1 MELENDTKVILIS
14 SDGETIETSAKA
26 AMRSTIIKDS
36 IQDSRE
42 DIIEFNANNVKG
54 NILKKIVE
62 YLEHYKETEPK
73 EIERPLPS
81 LNFKECVEEWDFNY
95 IDIDLDMIFEI
106 ILAANYLDI
115 KPLLELSSAKV
126 ASIIKGKTM
135 EEIRQTFR
143 ITNDFTP
150 EEEQQIIEENK
161 LCMENL

>member
-81 LNFKECVEEWDFNY
+81 PNFKECVEEWDFNY
-95 IDIDLDMIFEI
+95 IDINLDEIFEI

-126 ASIIKGKTM
+126 ASILKGKTID
-135 EEIRQTFR
+135 EIKQTFN

-161 LCMENL
+161 WCMENL